1 MAAFNTEYFVIES
14 GFSYNSLHSDKI
26 SHKVEFTAYEY
37 PLDTHSG
44 AVMFREGRVTICPAF
59 DCIEKKS
66 LLYLAMSILGTET
79 GQNRRKKA

>member
-1 MAAFNTEYFVIES
+1 
-14 GFSYNSLHSDKI
+14 
-26 SHKVEFTAYEY
+26 VEFTAYEY